1 MSMMRRKAGL
11 LGAVVGAVMV
21 LLLVGV
27 VVTALALHGD
37 IHIEGITPRKDAGP
51 LRELG
56 RFDAG
61 AVIVKNVVG
70 KVQLISSDVSGVV
83 VKSNLP
89 VNATYQNGLL
99 TVYCLV
105 EKKRSGFG
113 ISTHNLC
120 EDYKNG
126 RIIIEV
132 GNGLSDVWVQNTVGD
147 VFIGANATRVV
158 IENTVGDVVSSA
170 PAEYR
175 VDDVVGDVSIHAEGD
190 VTINDVVGDI
200 GIRVPPNY
208 TVSLSLDDVLG
219 KVEKAHSGEGRPI
232 IIRISNVVGDVSVGQ

>member
-1 MSMMRRKAGL
+1 MRRKAGF
-11 LGAVVGAVMV
+11 LGAVVGVAIV

-37 IHIEGITPRKDAGP
+37 ICIGGITPKKDAGP
-51 LRELG
+51 LEELG

-61 AVIVKNVVG
+61 SVVVRNVVG
-70 KVQLISSDVSGVV
+70 EVQLIPSNVSGVV

-132 GNGLSDVWVQNTVGD
+132 GKELADVWVQNTVGD
-147 VFIGANATRVV
+147 VFIEANATRLLFED
-158 IENTVGDVVSSA
+158 IVGDVRASA

-175 VDDVVGDVSIHAEGD
+175 VEDVVGDVSIHAEGE
-190 VTINDVVGDI
+190 VRVSDVVGDVHITVPEEYAVELSVEDVI
-200 GIRVPPNY
+200 G
-208 TVSLSLDDVLG
+208 DV
-219 KVEKAHSGEGRPI
+219 KNTHSGSGMPVLVMV
-232 IIRISNVVGDVSVGQ
+232 SNVIGDVTVGQ

>member
-1 MSMMRRKAGL
+1 MRRKAGL
-11 LGAVVGAVMV
+11 LGAVVGVVMV

-56 RFDAG
+56 RFDAES
-61 AVIVKNVVG
+61 VTVKNVVG
-70 KVQLISSDVSGVV
+70 EVQLISSDVSGVV

-89 VNATYQNGLL
+89 VNATYQKGFLM
-99 TVYCLV
+99 VYCLV

-126 RIIIEV
+126 RIVIEV
-132 GNGLSDVWVQNTVGD
+132 GKELADVWVQNTVGD
-147 VFIGANATRVV
+147 VSIGANATRVV
-158 IENTVGDVVSSA
+158 IEDTVGDVVSNS

-175 VDDVVGDVSIHAEGD
+175 VDDVVGDVRIYAGGD
-190 VTINDVVGDI
+190 VTINDVVGDV
-200 GIRVPPNY
+200 GIHVPPNY
-208 TVSLSLDDVLG
+208 TVSLFLDDVLG
-219 KVEKAHSGEGRPI
+219 KVGKAYPCEGRPI
-232 IIRISNVVGDVSVGQ
+232 TIRISDVVGDVSVGQ